1 MYTVLFALGT
11 SPSLAFVVLGLWP
24 ASLLLTGRRGR
35 MDALACTTSS
45 EDQSLGRKSRC
56 RPEYRWAWL
65 ADIGVSSS
73 DWVVFAGLKGGCSRV
88 YYSDSSETS
97 LLSGSLDAGGMPSIV
112 ADVLA
117 WYKSWLQ
124 YKSAVHLG

>member
-1 MYTVLFALGT
+1 
-11 SPSLAFVVLGLWP
+11 
-24 ASLLLTGRRGR
+24 

-65 ADIGVSSS
+65 AAIGVSSS
-73 DWVVFAGLKGGCSRV
+73 DWDVFAGLTGGCSRV

-97 LLSGSLDAGGMPSIV
+97 LLSGSLDAGGMPGIV
-112 ADVLA
+112 ADVLTLKGN
-117 WYKSWLQ
+117 WS
-124 YKSAVHLG
+124 V